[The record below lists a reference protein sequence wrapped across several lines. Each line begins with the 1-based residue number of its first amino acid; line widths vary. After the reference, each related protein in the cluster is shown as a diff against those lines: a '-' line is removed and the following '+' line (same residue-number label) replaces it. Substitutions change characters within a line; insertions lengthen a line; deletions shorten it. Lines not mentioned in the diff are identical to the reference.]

1 MDIRYTML
9 AIILMQ
15 GTTNRAFFICEQST
29 REKDRLS
36 PMTRDK
42 SPGTLEGWCA
52 GAAAGGIEML
62 QKRKS

>member
-15 GTTNRAFFICEQST
+15 GRTNRAFFICEQ
-29 REKDRLS
+29 EQKYRLS
-36 PMTRDK
+36 WKTRDK
-42 SPGTLEGWCA
+42 SPGTLEGGCA
-52 GAAAGGIEML
+52 GAAAGGIEVL

>member
-36 PMTRDK
+36 PKTRDK
-42 SPGTLEGWCA
+42 SPGTLEGKCA
-52 GAAAGGIEML
+52 GAAAGGIEVPE
-62 QKRKS
+62 KKVE